1 MKKVIAV
8 LGCFV
13 CVSARTEQ
21 GSTSYNPATGW
32 QFYNLPEKKKEIRK
46 QIQPKVETPSFNKL
60 PPIKQIEV
68 LQQKLQEAKAN
79 AIMNPTAD
87 NVATYKV
94 FQDYFVE
101 KSSQFASAWEEA
113 LLKFPQLDY
122 NIKNSIYN
130 ATAPI
135 KAAQERA
142 EQNQAIQ
149 VVNQNYGIFFFYR
162 GNEPIDNKLA
172 EVVKDFSK
180 QYSLSIVPISIDGRV
195 NPEFPN
201 SKKDSGQAMAMGIKY
216 FPAIFLVNPKK
227 QEYKPLSYG
236 FITQDDLA
244 RRVLNVVT
252 NFKPRI

>member
-1 MKKVIAV
+1 M
-8 LGCFV
+8 
-13 CVSARTEQ
+13 
-21 GSTSYNPATGW
+21 
-32 QFYNLPEKKKEIRK
+32 
-46 QIQPKVETPSFNKL
+46 
-60 PPIKQIEV
+60 
-68 LQQKLQEAKAN
+68 
-79 AIMNPTAD
+79 
-87 NVATYKV
+87 
-94 FQDYFVE
+94 
-101 KSSQFASAWEEA
+101 
-113 LLKFPQLDY
+113 
-122 NIKNSIYN
+122 
-130 ATAPI
+130 
-135 KAAQERA
+135 
-142 EQNQAIQ
+142 
-149 VVNQNYGIFFFYR
+149 
-162 GNEPIDNKLA
+162 DNKLA